1 MRVYMDYAATTPI
14 DPRVR
19 KAMEPFWIDKF
30 GNPSSIHSYGQEA
43 LDALENARKITANLI
58 GAKPSEIVFT
68 SSGTEGDNAAIQG
81 ICHALKDKGKHI
93 ITTVIEHHAVL
104 RSCQFMA
111 SQGFDVTYV
120 PVNRQGLVD
129 PDDIKKAITDRTIL
143 ITVMHANNE
152 IGTLQPIS
160 EIGAMSR
167 AKSIIFHTDA
177 VQTFGHYPIDIN
189 QMNVDL
195 LSISAHKFYG
205 PKGVGALYIRDKTPF
220 VPFIHGGAQE
230 QGRRSSTHN
239 IPGIIG
245 LSKAAEIAHNEMSDE
260 SKTISNLR
268 KQLLD
273 QIFQNIEQ
281 VHLNGH
287 KEKRLYNNINISFEN
302 VEGESLIMNL
312 DLEGIAASSGSACS
326 SGSDEASHVLLAL
339 GLPLNSAR
347 GSLRLTMGRFTTEK
361 EIDYV
366 AEVLSDTVA
375 KLRALSP
382 FV

>member
-1 MRVYMDYAATTPI
+1 MDYAATTPI

-104 RSCQFMA
+104 RSCQFLA

-220 VPFIHGGAQE
+220 VSLIHGGAQE

-239 IPGIIG
+239 IPGIVG
-245 LSKAAEIAHNEMSDE
+245 LAKAAEIAHNEMSDE

-273 QIFQNIEQ
+273 QIFQNIGQ

-302 VEGESLIMNL
+302 VEGEALIMNL

-361 EIDYV
+361 EINYV
-366 AEVLSDTVA
+366 AEVLSDTVS